1 MWTITNR
8 EDAVEFI
15 RNHIEAMQ
23 DGQYD
28 WLYALIEPNYIG
40 VPIFTKLL
48 WSCDIHPELEGLTR
62 IPEYYARSLDVKSAH
77 LIGSKYRLSREM
89 HNCCRGHTGRTC
101 KESGFRNR
109 TIP

>member
-62 IPEYYARSLDVKSAH
+62 IPEYYARSLDVKSV
-77 LIGSKYRLSREM
+77 RLAEGVTSIHYKAFEGCVNLREIYLP
-89 HNCCRGHTGRTC
+89 R
-101 KESGFRNR
+101 SLQ
-109 TIP
+109 